1 MIVDYLIATKTKTM
15 LKKLLRLLL
24 LCILPQASYQL
35 RAQESAVD
43 ILVEWNSCHN
53 NQELSS
59 FGNLYH
65 DSVFYYGKNVSND
78 YCSNSK
84 SKALL
89 GKVYSQYLQNVK
101 ERTIGKYFI
110 RLDFDK
116 LVTYNGKTNS
126 YPSYLVLRR
135 GEEGLKICVEG
146 DKITDRALSQK
157 YRSDIPNDYITGDF
171 DGDGQLEKAWVV
183 QPSIKSYD
191 ECEGKCTS
199 KIYFS
204 DYSIPIIIYDGSID
218 LNINNLGDLNNDG
231 IDEIG
236 VGRVWFQSTRQF
248 YSVYVMC
255 HSNWKEA
262 IVVDIHTMDSTWPI
276 VQRVGDKIKINEIVD
291 SSEGYFERT
300 RLIDFPEVY

>member
-1 MIVDYLIATKTKTM
+1 MIIDYLIATKTKTM
-15 LKKLLRLLL
+15 LKRLSQLLL

-35 RAQESAVD
+35 SAQESAVD
-43 ILVEWNSCHN
+43 ILVEWNSYHN
-53 NQELSS
+53 NQELSG
-59 FGNLYH
+59 FGSLYH
-65 DSVFYYGKNVSND
+65 DSVYYYGKNVSND

-84 SKALL
+84 SKALS
-89 GKVYSQYLQNVK
+89 GKSYIQYLQNVQ

-116 LVTYNGKTNS
+116 LVTYNGKTNT
-126 YPSYLVLRR
+126 YPSYLVLRK

-146 DKITDRALSQK
+146 DKITDRTLSQK

-199 KIYFS
+199 KVYFS
-204 DYSIPIIIYDGSID
+204 DYSIPIITYGGCID
-218 LNINNLGDLNNDG
+218 LNIENLGDFNNDG

-236 VGRVWFQSTRQF
+236 VERVWITSTRNF
-248 YSVYVMC
+248 YVVYVMC

-300 RLIDFPEVY
+300 RLIDFPEVH